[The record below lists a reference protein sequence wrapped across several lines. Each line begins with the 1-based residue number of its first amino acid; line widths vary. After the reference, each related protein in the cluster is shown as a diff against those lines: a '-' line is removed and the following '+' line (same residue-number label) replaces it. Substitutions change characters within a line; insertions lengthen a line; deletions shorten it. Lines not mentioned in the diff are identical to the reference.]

1 MSLLSAISH
10 IADEFRQTRARYLT
24 EREIGSL
31 PREIQ
36 KDIGWPADQTSRR
49 LTINPAW
56 YPAK

>member
-10 IADEFRQTRARYLT
+10 IGDEYRQARSRYVT

-36 KDIGWPADQTSRR
+36 KDIGWPVDQASRR

-56 YPAK
+56 YQAK